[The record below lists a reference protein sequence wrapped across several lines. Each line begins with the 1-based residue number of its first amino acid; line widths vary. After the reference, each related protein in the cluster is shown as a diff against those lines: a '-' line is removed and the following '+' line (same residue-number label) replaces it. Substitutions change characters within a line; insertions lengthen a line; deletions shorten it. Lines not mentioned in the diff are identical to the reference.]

1 MERREPLRVILVD
14 DHELVRVG
22 LRTLFN
28 AVPTID
34 VVAEADS
41 VASALEAIDATGP
54 DLVILDLRLP
64 DGSGIELCQKIRR
77 LYPMTRVLVL
87 TAFDDEIL
95 SVIQAGA
102 SGYILKKVD
111 LRELLH
117 AIEVIGRGEAF
128 LCPIMTRKL
137 FDLLRQGERRQTPET
152 DLRLAQLTGQEYRI
166 LGLIAEGKTNREIGA
181 VLSLSEHTVKIYVS
195 GMLGKLGFRRRAQA
209 AAFIAQH
216 QRVS

>member
-95 SVIQAGA
+95 SAIQAGA

-137 FDLLRQGERRQTPET
+137 LDLLRQGERRPTPET

>member
-22 LRTLFN
+22 LRSLFK

-41 VASALEAIDATGP
+41 VASALEAINATGP

-77 LYPMTRVLVL
+77 LYPMTHVLVL

-95 SVIQAGA
+95 AAIQAGA

-137 FDLLRQGERRQTPET
+137 LDLLRQGERRQTLET